1 MHKMYKTLAVLIAVF
16 FAAGTLAATVFTEQ
30 KGQFKQCRSALGLIR
45 YVCIPGTGCAPST
58 TVCEAP
64 PATKPT
70 VVPQPA
76 VKLELTPVVVTHTM
90 NMDLIPKVD
99 TSLNMRPS
107 MGFNTLR
114 VQPTTEIA
122 PASGGEFRIGCAISH
137 MNNDDP
143 IIYPNQQGA
152 AHHHTYF
159 GNTSVDY
166 KSDLNNLAAVGN
178 STCSGGIMNRSA
190 YWVPSMI
197 NTETN
202 APIAPASVL
211 VYYKSGGL
219 DGALLKAPPKG
230 LRVIAGNAKAVDDK
244 VYNHTGFT
252 CHPGPKSTRTSWPR
266 TATMPTGA
274 NCAADDDLML
284 SVFFPQCWDGVN
296 LDSPNHK
303 DHMAYPSMG
312 KCPATHPVGIPE
324 ITVNVHYTITPE
336 TKLDKWRLS
345 SDNYTFNG
353 TNTGYS
359 AHSDYVEGWNREF
372 LDGII
377 KNCINAKKDAHAH
390 LLCDGR
396 MFY

>member
-1 MHKMYKTLAVLIAVF
+1 
-16 FAAGTLAATVFTEQ
+16 
-30 KGQFKQCRSALGLIR
+30 
-45 YVCIPGTGCAPST
+45 
-58 TVCEAP
+58 
-64 PATKPT
+64 
-70 VVPQPA
+70 
-76 VKLELTPVVVTHTM
+76 
-90 NMDLIPKVD
+90 
-99 TSLNMRPS
+99 
-107 MGFNTLR
+107 
-114 VQPTTEIA
+114 
-122 PASGGEFRIGCAISH
+122 

-166 KSDLNNLAAVGN
+166 KSDLSNLAAVGN

-202 APIAPASVL
+202 APIAPRSVL
-211 VYYKSGGL
+211 VYYKSGYIVPSEL
-219 DGALLKAPPKG
+219 IKAPPKG

-266 TATMPTGA
+266 TSTLPTGA

-284 SVFFPQCWDGVN
+284 SIGFPQCWDGKN

-303 DHMAYPSMG
+303 DHMAYASNNYATAN
-312 KCPATHPVGIPE
+312 KCPTTHPVAIPE
-324 ITVNVHYTITPE
+324 IVVNVHYDVTPE

-345 SDNYTFNG
+345 SDNYVFNG

-372 LDGII
+372 IEGII